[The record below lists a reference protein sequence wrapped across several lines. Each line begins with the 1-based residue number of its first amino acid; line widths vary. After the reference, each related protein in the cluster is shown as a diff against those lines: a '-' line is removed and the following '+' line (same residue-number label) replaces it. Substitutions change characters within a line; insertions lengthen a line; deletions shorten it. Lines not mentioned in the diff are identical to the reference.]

1 MIHIGIAGWG
11 IRREH
16 SDLFGAGESH
26 LAGYATRFNVVEI
39 NSSFSRPHRP
49 ATYAKWAASVPR
61 DFRFAVKMPR
71 SITHAKRLR
80 DAGEELNRF
89 ADEAGA
95 LGEKL
100 GPVLIQLPPS
110 LAFDAKPVRVFFA
123 ACRAVFH
130 GLLACEPRHASWF
143 AEEADQLLV
152 EFRIARVAADPALV
166 PGAAEPGGWRGF
178 AYWRLHGSPRM
189 YYSAYESAALKALAG
204 QLADDAWCIF
214 DNTAAGAATDNALET
229 VRLLGETHG
238 CAREIPG

>member
-1 MIHIGIAGWG
+1 MIHIGIAGWS

-16 SDLFGAGESH
+16 ADLFGTGESH
-26 LAGYATRFNVVEI
+26 LARYATRFNMVEI
-39 NSSFSRPHRP
+39 NSSFYRPHRP

-71 SITHAKRLR
+71 SITHGKRLR
-80 DAGEELNRF
+80 DAGGELKRF
-89 ADEAGA
+89 ANEAGA

-110 LAFDAKPVRVFFA
+110 LAFDAKSARIFFT
-123 ACRAVFH
+123 ACRAAFA

-143 AEEADQLLV
+143 TEEADKMLA

-166 PGAAEPGGWRGF
+166 PAAAAPGGWHGF

-189 YYSAYESAALKALAG
+189 YYSAYEPAVLKTLVGRLAG
-204 QLADDAWCIF
+204 DAWCIF
-214 DNTAAGAATDNALET
+214 DNTAEGAATDNALET
-229 VRLLGETHG
+229 VRLLGQPHG
-238 CAREIPG
+238 CAREIPD